1 MSFLMRILYLNPIG
15 RIGGAERVLLT
26 AIAGAKREHPA
37 TAIRVIMLAE
47 GPLSA
52 AAQELGAEVQ
62 VVPLG
67 GSLQKLGDS
76 QLSGGRTRL
85 ALRALWRMPALGS
98 FLRKLKRSVLS
109 FEPDLVHSNGI
120 KTHLL
125 ARPVVPADVPLIWHV
140 HDFYSLRPAAGWF
153 LRRARSRVRAAIAV
167 SHAVEADARAVLPG
181 LKIDVVLNAVDTA
194 RFAPG
199 IGNGADLDRKAG
211 LTPASAGTVRVGLIA
226 TYARW
231 KGHLTILDAAA
242 KLAATAPHLPV
253 RWFLIGGPIYH
264 THAQFTEVELRKA
277 VDARGL
283 SDRIGFV
290 PFMDNPVPA
299 YRALDIVLHA
309 STKPEP
315 FGLTV
320 AEAMACGR
328 PVVVSAAGGAA
339 ELFTD
344 GIDAL
349 GVQPGHFDQL
359 ATAVER
365 LVVDPVLRS
374 KLGAAA
380 RTTAVERFDVNRYGK
395 QLLLLY
401 RSVLD

>member
-1 MSFLMRILYLNPIG
+1 MRLLYLNPIG

-26 AIAGAKREHPA
+26 AIAGVKREHPA
-37 TAIRVIMLAE
+37 TAVRVITLAE

-52 AAQELGAEVQ
+52 AVQELGAEAQ
-62 VVPLG
+62 VVPLA
-67 GSLQKLGDS
+67 GSLREFGDS
-76 QLSGGRTRL
+76 QLSGGRTTL
-85 ALRALWRMPALGS
+85 ALRSLLRLPALGS
-98 FLRKLKRSVLS
+98 FLRKLKRAVWS

-125 ARPVVPADVPLIWHV
+125 ARPVVPADVPLVWHV

-181 LKIDVVLNAVDTA
+181 LRIVVVPNAVDTA
-194 RFAPG
+194 RNSPG
-199 IGNGADLDRKAG
+199 PGDGAELDRQAS
-211 LTPASAGTVRVGLIA
+211 LPPAPAGTLRIGLIA

-242 KLAATAPHLPV
+242 KLAATAPYLPL

-283 SDRIGFV
+283 SDRVGFV
-290 PFMDNPVPA
+290 PFMDDPVPA
-299 YRALDIVLHA
+299 YRALDVVLHA

-315 FGLTV
+315 FGLTI

-328 PVVVSAAGGAA
+328 AAIVSAAGGAV

-349 GVQPGHFDQL
+349 GVQPGHVDQL

-365 LVVDPVLRS
+365 LVVDPGLRS
-374 KLGAAA
+374 NLGAAA
-380 RTTAVERFDVNRYGK
+380 RATAVERFDVSRYGK
-395 QLLLLY
+395 ELCRVYHSISPL
-401 RSVLD
+401 V